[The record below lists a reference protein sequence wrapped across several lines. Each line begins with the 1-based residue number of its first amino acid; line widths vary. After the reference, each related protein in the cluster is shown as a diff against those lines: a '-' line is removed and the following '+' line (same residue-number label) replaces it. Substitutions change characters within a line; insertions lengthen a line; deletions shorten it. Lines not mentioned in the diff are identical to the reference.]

1 MRNRGAGTLA
11 ESDKLSTTALQ
22 LLVRRSNVSM
32 HLHASWYSAMPRP
45 NQSTEQRK
53 RLLPIVCQTF
63 RDLGYR
69 RTTTAELAR
78 RCEVRENILY
88 RLWPDKKAMFLA
100 SIDDI
105 FQSRADKWGHILEN
119 VLDPQERVEQLIAFE
134 TENQNEFGFYRVI
147 FTALAE
153 TDDDEMRE
161 TLIRMYRQFHRLIV
175 QQIATACEQ
184 RPSGPSANDTAWGLI
199 GLATISNIIVELDLL
214 GPRQRKQMF
223 AAVAHSLVGDS
234 S

>member
-1 MRNRGAGTLA
+1 M
-11 ESDKLSTTALQ
+11 S
-22 LLVRRSNVSM
+22 
-32 HLHASWYSAMPRP
+32 RP
-45 NQSTEQRK
+45 NQSFEQRK

-78 RCEVRENILY
+78 RCGVRENILY

-105 FQSRADKWGHILEN
+105 FQSRADQWGHILES

-153 TDDDEMRE
+153 TDDEEMRE
-161 TLIRMYRQFHRLIV
+161 TLIRMYRQFHKLIV
-175 QQIATACEQ
+175 KQIATACER
-184 RPSGPSANDTAWGLI
+184 RPSGPNASDSAWGLI
-199 GLATISNIIVELDLL
+199 GLATISNIVVELDLL

-223 AAVAHSLVGDS
+223 AAVAQSLVGDS